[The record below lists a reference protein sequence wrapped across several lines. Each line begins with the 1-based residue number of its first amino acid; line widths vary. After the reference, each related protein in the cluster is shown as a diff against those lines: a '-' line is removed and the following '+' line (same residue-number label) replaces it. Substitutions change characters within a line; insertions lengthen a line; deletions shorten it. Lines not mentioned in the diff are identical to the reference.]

1 MKNGIEYFPLNTN
14 FFDDDKIALIEVDH
28 GYLGSYVLIRIM
40 SKIYDSEGYYC
51 HWGEDERK
59 LFVKRIGGRDFDLAK
74 LDAIV
79 ESSFNRDF
87 FDRTIY
93 EKYGVLTSRGI
104 QKRFLEAVSRRQ
116 AQVYREYLL
125 VPEAIAKYGNVK
137 FVSINESVPGPAP
150 ANNNGSPGSVPQQQR
165 EPARR
170 SNPAPAGNEQPGP
183 ADGFP
188 GATITRRGKKP
199 SARKISDEL
208 KILSHFFFQ
217 NFVSPEKQL
226 DKFIRNNELMHANK
240 GGWAKM
246 SSTTRLAAC
255 MEWKQMDDNKKIIT
269 DVRFPSDKKPF
280 LDAWQKLFNTL
291 AYQYDTSED
300 ILTDMVRDNVKWVN
314 RLVYCNEVKNNFQ
327 LGASERLI
335 TFLQENRKI
344 FDQHFKDITNGL
356 PVDFVPLPIE
366 TK

>member
-1 MKNGIEYFPLNTN
+1 MKNGIEYAPVNTN
-14 FFDDDKIALIEVDH
+14 IFEDDKFALMECDNDIV
-28 GYLGSYVLIRIM
+28 GSYVAMRLM
-40 SKIYDSEGYYC
+40 LKIYDSEGYFCY
-51 HWGEDERK
+51 WGEDERK
-59 LFVKRIGGRDFDLAK
+59 LFVKRVGSKLLDLK
-74 LDAIV
+74 TLDACV
-79 ESSFNRDF
+79 ESCIERGFFSRDAY
-87 FDRTIY
+87 D
-93 EKYGVLTSRGI
+93 KYQILTSRGI
-104 QKRFLEAVSRRQ
+104 QRRFLEAVSRRQ
-116 AQVYREYLL
+116 ASMAREYLL
-125 VPEAIAKYGNVK
+125 VPEATAKYSNVK
-137 FVSINESVPGPAP
+137 FFSLTESVPEPVPA
-150 ANNNGSPGSVPQQQR
+150 NNGSPGSVPQQQR
-165 EPARR
+165 EPARQ

-217 NFVSPEKQL
+217 NFVSPEQQL

-314 RLVYCNEVKNNFQ
+314 RLVYFNEVKNNFQ

-335 TFLQENRKI
+335 TFIQENRKI

>member
-59 LFVKRIGGRDFDLAK
+59 LFVKRIGGRDFDLGK

-79 ESSFNRDF
+79 ESGFNRDF
-87 FDRTIY
+87 FDKNIY
-93 EKYGVLTSRGI
+93 QKYGVLTSRGI

-116 AQVYREYLL
+116 VQVYREYLL
-125 VPEAIAKYGNVK
+125 VPEAAAKYGNVK
-137 FVSINESVPGPAP
+137 FVSLNESVLEPTPAES
-150 ANNNGSPGSVPQQQR
+150 GSPGSAPQQQR

-170 SNPAPAGNEQPGP
+170 STPAPAGNEQPGP

-188 GATITRRGKKP
+188 GATITRKGQKKC
-199 SARKISDEL
+199 ARKLSDEL
-208 KILSHFFFQ
+208 KILSHFFFE
-217 NFVSPEKQL
+217 NFVSPEQQL

-255 MEWKQMDDNKKIIT
+255 MEWKQMDDNKKVIT
-269 DVRFPSDKKPF
+269 DVRFSQDKKPF
-280 LDAWQKLFNTL
+280 LDAWGKLFNAL
-291 AYQYDTSED
+291 AYQYETSED
-300 ILTDMVRDNVKWVN
+300 ILTDMLRDNVKWVN
-314 RLVYCNEVKNNFQ
+314 YLEYFGEVKNNYQ

-335 TFLQENRKI
+335 TFLKENAKI
-344 FDQHFKDITNGL
+344 VEPFIKPILNGK
-356 PVDFVPLPIE
+356 PLDYVILQ
-366 TK
+366 